1 MERNPFIIAGKI
13 PTEFFCDRKEES
25 ERLIGCINNQE
36 NVVLISPRRVGKT
49 GLIDFCFDKPVIKN
63 QYITVT
69 VDILHTTSFRE
80 FILSFGNAVYKK
92 VAKRSERL
100 LKLFAST
107 LKSLSGSFGYDPIQN
122 TPTFDIKLGDITS
135 PEYTLEEIFDFLEN
149 AEQRCIVA
157 IDEFQQIVYYPE
169 KNIEAILRSY
179 VQKAA
184 NANFIFAGSERRIM
198 GEMFQSSKRPFFQSA
213 TLIPLEPIKLDLY
226 TDFVLSHFKAVG
238 KGVLP
243 ETVKKVYDGFN
254 GVTLYI
260 QRIFHDAYSEVPEK
274 GMCSDEFA
282 EALTNRYVTENSTR
296 LREHLTYVSE
306 QQKELLYAICSE
318 GVAEMITSSAFVKR
332 HRLKSASAVQSALKK
347 LLEYDLV
354 TEHEHKYSIADPLMR
369 MWLKAELT

>member
-1 MERNPFIIAGKI
+1 MNAGMERNPFIIAGKI

-243 ETVKKVYDGFN
+243 ETVKKVYDGF
-254 GVTLYI
+254 
-260 QRIFHDAYSEVPEK
+260 
-274 GMCSDEFA
+274 
-282 EALTNRYVTENSTR
+282 
-296 LREHLTYVSE
+296 
-306 QQKELLYAICSE
+306 
-318 GVAEMITSSAFVKR
+318 
-332 HRLKSASAVQSALKK
+332 
-347 LLEYDLV
+347 
-354 TEHEHKYSIADPLMR
+354 
-369 MWLKAELT
+369 